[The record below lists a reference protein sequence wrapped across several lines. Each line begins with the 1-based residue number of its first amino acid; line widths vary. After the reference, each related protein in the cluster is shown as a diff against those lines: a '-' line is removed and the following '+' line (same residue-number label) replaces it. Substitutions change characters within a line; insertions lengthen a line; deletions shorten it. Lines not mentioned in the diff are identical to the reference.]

1 MRYVAQRLLALI
13 PTVILATLVVFLML
27 KLIPGDPATV
37 IAGEYATEETLAEI
51 REDLRLN
58 DPLPEQ
64 YAKWAADAVRGDLG
78 DSLTSRQAV
87 SDAITSR
94 LPATLH
100 IVVAALLLSLII
112 GVPLGFIAGWKA
124 DSKIDAAVRGFSTI
138 GIGAPNFWIGMMLV
152 TFFSLRLEWFPAI
165 GYRGLSSGPWE
176 ATRYLLLPAIAL
188 GAASIA
194 EMARQTRS
202 AVLDVRN
209 LDFVRTLRSVG
220 LPEPTVLRHVSKNAG
235 LTIITVLGLQAS
247 RLLGATVIV
256 EAVFGIPGL
265 GSLVVE
271 AVGKRDY
278 PVVQGVVLVMALLVL
293 LVNLVVDLSYRFLD
307 PRIRR

>member
-1 MRYVAQRLLALI
+1 MRFVLQRLVSLI
-13 PTVILATLVVFLML
+13 PTVVLATLVVFFLL

-51 REDLRLN
+51 RAELRLD
-58 DPLPEQ
+58 DPVLVQ
-64 YAKWAADAVRGDLG
+64 YGRWAVDALRGDLG
-78 DSLTSRQAV
+78 DSLSSQQTV
-87 SDAITSR
+87 TDAITSR

-100 IVVAALLLSLII
+100 VVVAALLLSLLI
-112 GVPLGFIAGWKA
+112 GVPLGFAAGWKA
-124 DSKIDAAVRGFSTI
+124 DSKVDGAVRWLSTV
-138 GIGAPNFWIGMMLV
+138 GIGAPNFWIGMLLV
-152 TFFSLRLEWFPAI
+152 TFFALRLGWFPAI
-165 GYRGLSSGPWE
+165 GYRGITSGPLE
-176 ATRYLLLPAIAL
+176 AARYLLLPALAI

-202 AVLDVRN
+202 AVLDVRS

-220 LPEPTVLRHVSKNAG
+220 LPERTVVRHVGKNAG
-235 LTIITVLGLQAS
+235 LTIVTVLGLQAS

-265 GSLVVE
+265 GSLVVD

-293 LVNLVVDLSYRFLD
+293 LVNLLVDLSYRFLD

>member
-1 MRYVAQRLLALI
+1 VRYVAQRLLALI

-220 LPEPTVLRHVSKNAG
+220 LPERTVLRHVSKNAG

>member
-1 MRYVAQRLLALI
+1 MRYIAQRLLALV
-13 PTVILATLVVFLML
+13 PTIVLATLVVFLMM

-51 REDLRLN
+51 REELRLN
-58 DPLPEQ
+58 DPLPAQ
-64 YAKWAADAVRGDLG
+64 YARWAGDAVRGDLG
-78 DSLTSRQAV
+78 DSLSSQQTVR
-87 SDAITSR
+87 DAIAAR

-100 IVVAALLLSLII
+100 VVAAALLLSLLI
-112 GVPLGFIAGWKA
+112 GVPLGFIAGWRA
-124 DSKIDAAVRGFSTI
+124 DTKIDAAVRWFSTI
-138 GIGAPNFWIGMMLV
+138 GIGAPNFWIGMLLV
-152 TFFSLRLEWFPAI
+152 TFFALRLGWFPAI
-165 GYRGLSSGPWE
+165 GYRGITSGPWE
-176 ATRYLLLPAIAL
+176 AARYLLLPAIAL

-220 LPEPTVLRHVSKNAG
+220 LPDRTVLHHVAKNAG
-235 LTIITVLGLQAS
+235 LTIVTVLGLQAS

-265 GSLVVE
+265 GSLVVD
-271 AVGKRDY
+271 AVGQRDY
-278 PVVQGVVLVMALLVL
+278 PVVQGVVLVMALMVL

>member
-1 MRYVAQRLLALI
+1 MRYVVQRLVALI
-13 PTVILATLVVFLML
+13 PTIVLATLVVFLML

-37 IAGEYATEETLAEI
+37 IAGEYASEETLAQI
-51 REDLRLN
+51 RADLRLD
-58 DPLPEQ
+58 DPLPVQ
-64 YAKWAADAVRGDLG
+64 YARWAGDAVRGDLG
-78 DSLTSRQAV
+78 DSLSAQQTVR
-87 SDAITSR
+87 DAITSR

-100 IVVAALLLSLII
+100 VVVSALLLSLLI
-112 GVPLGFIAGWKA
+112 GVPLGFLAGWKA
-124 DSKIDAAVRGFSTI
+124 DTRIDAGVRWFSTI
-138 GIGAPNFWIGMMLV
+138 GIGAPNFWIGMLLV
-152 TFFSLRLEWFPAI
+152 TFFALRLEWFPAI
-165 GYRGLSSGPWE
+165 GYRGITSGPVE
-176 ATRYLLLPAIAL
+176 AGRYLLLPAIAL

-220 LPEPTVLRHVSKNAG
+220 LPERTVVRHVAKNAG
-235 LTIITVLGLQAS
+235 LTIVTVLGLQAS

-265 GSLVVE
+265 GSLVVDS
-271 AVGKRDY
+271 VGKRDY

>member
-1 MRYVAQRLLALI
+1 VRYIAQRLLALL
-13 PTVILATLVVFLML
+13 PTIVLATLVVFLMM

-51 REDLRLN
+51 REELRLN
-58 DPLPEQ
+58 DPLPTQ
-64 YAKWAADAVRGDLG
+64 YARWAGDAIRGDLG
-78 DSLTSRQAV
+78 DSLSSQQTVR
-87 SDAITSR
+87 DAIAAR

-100 IVVAALLLSLII
+100 VVVTALLLSLLV
-112 GVPLGFIAGWKA
+112 GVPLGFVAGWKA
-124 DSKIDAAVRGFSTI
+124 DTKIDAAVRWFSTV
-138 GIGAPNFWIGMMLV
+138 GIGAPNFWIGMLLV
-152 TFFSLRLEWFPAI
+152 TFFALRLGWFPAI
-165 GYRGLSSGPWE
+165 GYRGITSGPWE
-176 ATRYLLLPAIAL
+176 AARYLLLPAIAL

-220 LPEPTVLRHVSKNAG
+220 LPERTVLHHVGKNAG
-235 LTIITVLGLQAS
+235 LTIVTVLGLQAS

-265 GSLVVE
+265 GSLVVD
-271 AVGKRDY
+271 AVGQRDY
-278 PVVQGVVLVMALLVL
+278 PVVQGVVLVMALMVL

>member
-1 MRYVAQRLLALI
+1 MRYVLTRVLALVPTLLLASL
-13 PTVILATLVVFLML
+13 LVFLML
-27 KLIPGDPATV
+27 KLVPGDPATA
-37 IAGEYATEETLAEI
+37 IAGEYATPETLAEI
-51 REDLRLN
+51 REELRLN
-58 DPLPEQ
+58 DSLPEQ
-64 YAKWAADAVRGDLG
+64 YGRWVADAVRGDLG
-78 DSLTSRQAV
+78 DSLTSQQTVRE
-87 SDAITSR
+87 AIAQR

-100 IVVAALLLSLII
+100 VVIAALILSILI
-112 GVPLGFIAGWKA
+112 GVPLGFLAGWKA
-124 DSKIDAAVRGFSTI
+124 DTKFDTAVRWFSTI
-138 GIGAPNFWIGMMLV
+138 GIGAPNFWIGMLLV
-152 TFFSLRLEWFPAI
+152 TLFALNLEWFPAI
-165 GYRGLSSGPWE
+165 GYRGITSGPLE
-176 ATRYLLLPAIAL
+176 AGRYLLLPAIAL

-202 AVLDVRN
+202 AVLDVRH

-220 LPEPTVLRHVSKNAG
+220 LPERTVLRHVGKNSG
-235 LTIITVLGLQAS
+235 LTIVTVLGLQAS

-265 GSLVVE
+265 GSLVVN

-293 LVNLVVDLSYRFLD
+293 LVNLVVDLSYRLLD

>member
-1 MRYVAQRLLALI
+1 VRYIVQRLLALV
-13 PTVILATLVVFLML
+13 PTIVLATLVVFLMM

-51 REDLRLN
+51 REELRLN
-58 DPLPEQ
+58 DPLPAQ
-64 YAKWAADAVRGDLG
+64 YARWAGDAVRGDLG
-78 DSLTSRQAV
+78 DSLSSQQTVR
-87 SDAITSR
+87 DAIAAR

-100 IVVAALLLSLII
+100 VVAAALLLSLLI
-112 GVPLGFIAGWKA
+112 GVPLGFIAGWRA
-124 DSKIDAAVRGFSTI
+124 DTKIDAAVRWFSTI
-138 GIGAPNFWIGMMLV
+138 GIGAPNFWIGMLLV
-152 TFFSLRLEWFPAI
+152 TFFALRLGWFPAI
-165 GYRGLSSGPWE
+165 GYRGITSGPWE
-176 ATRYLLLPAIAL
+176 AARYLLLPAIAL

-220 LPEPTVLRHVSKNAG
+220 LPDRTVLHHVAKNAG
-235 LTIITVLGLQAS
+235 LTIVTVLGLQAS

-265 GSLVVE
+265 GSLVVD
-271 AVGKRDY
+271 AVGQRDY
-278 PVVQGVVLVMALLVL
+278 PVVQGVVLVMALMVL